1 MAPQSVGKLTQW
13 CIDNEKVL
21 YIVMIVLNIVA
32 VFGFGIA
39 WAIKND
45 KTEPW
50 DDTFLSI
57 FALVQFATTVFT
69 VVGMIT
75 FKNYLS
81 QVQ

>member
-39 WAIKND
+39 WAIK
-45 KTEPW
+45 